1 MAGATMTGAELGG
14 RLIAV
19 EAFIIAI
26 ASEFLAT
33 LPDDRA
39 EVVFEAVSAIATA
52 TMEDLL
58 PVLAPRDK
66 VSKDMEQA
74 AKDYV
79 AAQLDRARRIRA
91 KLQRDGALT
100 PSK

>member
-1 MAGATMTGAELGG
+1 
-14 RLIAV
+14 
-19 EAFIIAI
+19 
-26 ASEFLAT
+26 
-33 LPDDRA
+33 
-39 EVVFEAVSAIATA
+39 
-52 TMEDLL
+52 
-58 PVLAPRDK
+58 
-66 VSKDMEQA
+66 MEQA